1 MSYAC
6 RAGNLSCVGTTRFN
20 AEYNSVQIDQ
30 DYSGGA
36 RMDVSI
42 GLMIDVVWL
51 VGWLKVGFR
60 FSSYRQHCSMMCVAS
75 PELADRC
82 VHMN

>member
-51 VGWLKVGFR
+51 VGWLVEGR
-60 FSSYRQHCSMMCVAS
+60 LQIQQLS
-75 PELADRC
+75 PALFNDVRRLA
-82 VHMN
+82 